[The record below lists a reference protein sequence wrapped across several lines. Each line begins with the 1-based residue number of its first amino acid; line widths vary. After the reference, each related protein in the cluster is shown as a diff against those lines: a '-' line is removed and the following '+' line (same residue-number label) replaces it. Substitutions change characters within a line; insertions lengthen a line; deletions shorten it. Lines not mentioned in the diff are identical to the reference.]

1 MTSAQLSKPRGKK
14 RRLDVQTCVSKPVS
28 EDFTPKPF
36 LCLEHDLLALLT
48 HIVLNIMASNVFK
61 VRINC
66 TIVTTTK
73 NVEEIIIAI
82 WLLKKITEIPVK
94 PGLATPLKGVRN
106 TCIFAVKYQP
116 MGNYIIVVSNG

>member
-1 MTSAQLSKPRGKK
+1 
-14 RRLDVQTCVSKPVS
+14 
-28 EDFTPKPF
+28 
-36 LCLEHDLLALLT
+36 
-48 HIVLNIMASNVFK
+48 MASNVLK

-73 NVEEIIIAI
+73 KVEEIIIIAI

-106 TCIFAVKYQP
+106 TCIFAVKYQS